1 MSYPI
6 KYPTPQGANIQIFN
20 GGDSATTNH
29 TNSRRWI
36 KPQGA
41 SFVYFSLIGAG
52 GRGGSVAG
60 GGTGNGG
67 GSGAVTN
74 FMCPAFLIPDDLQV
88 VVGIGD
94 TTAGGGGNTKIVYQQ
109 KTGTGYDLLTAN
121 GGGAGSTDTNG
132 IGGTAMTANYFTP
145 MGFFQSVAGQDG
157 TGSNITASTTTFL
170 SGGPGNGQGVTAN
183 YGYSVASTKSGFF
196 MTQPIIVGVSNGG
209 NMSTTISARTA
220 IGCGGSGANDNT
232 GYIPS
237 QGGDGMVVI
246 ITW

>member
-1 MSYPI
+1 
-6 KYPTPQGANIQIFN
+6 
-20 GGDSATTNH
+20 
-29 TNSRRWI
+29 
-36 KPQGA
+36 
-41 SFVYFSLIGAG
+41 
-52 GRGGSVAG
+52 
-60 GGTGNGG
+60 
-67 GSGAVTN
+67 
-74 FMCPAFLIPDDLQV
+74 
-88 VVGIGD
+88 
-94 TTAGGGGNTKIVYQQ
+94 
-109 KTGTGYDLLTAN
+109 
-121 GGGAGSTDTNG
+121 
-132 IGGTAMTANYFTP
+132 MTANYFTP